1 MKKNSILYKSI
12 MWIGCRNS
20 SNYSTHCKHTTCNVT
35 PEHLAI
41 KMKSAQSSRCWCS
54 LGLEPCCLLA
64 CVQIWPQT
72 AIPNKQ
78 HRAMG
83 PTLPGQGRAIPSRAT
98 SPVVSRVTVVMAS
111 QQTLQAMAR
120 AAMVGLMDRLR
131 TQAVPQGYG
140 STGGCGSSQSS
151 QSSYRQEFS
160 YPGYLQQLAPS
171 STLGSYGSSS
181 WSSGYGRSQ
190 SRGCG
195 QPSGYG
201 GQQQSCNPP
210 QGYGQQNP
218 CNSGSAGGG
227 GGNYSQ
233 DRSSVS
239 GSTGSG
245 GFGNQDQSGGD
256 SYKIKKKKNKTKTD
270 EANFLT
276 RLNLS

>member
-1 MKKNSILYKSI
+1 
-12 MWIGCRNS
+12 
-20 SNYSTHCKHTTCNVT
+20 
-35 PEHLAI
+35 
-41 KMKSAQSSRCWCS
+41 
-54 LGLEPCCLLA
+54 
-64 CVQIWPQT
+64 
-72 AIPNKQ
+72 
-78 HRAMG
+78 MG
-83 PTLPGQGRAIPSRAT
+83 PTPPGLGRAIPSRAT
-98 SPVVSRVTVVMAS
+98 SPVVSRVTVVTAR

-120 AAMVGLMDRLR
+120 AAMVGLMDRFS

-151 QSSYRQEFS
+151 QSSYGQEFS

-171 STLGSYGSSS
+171 SALGSYGSSS
-181 WSSGYGRSQ
+181 WSSGYGWSQ

-210 QGYGQQNP
+210 QGYGQQNQ

-239 GSTGSG
+239 SSTGG
-245 GFGNQDQSGGD
+245 GGYGNQDQGGGG
-256 SYKIKKKKNKTKTD
+256 SYKIKIKK
-270 EANFLT
+270 
-276 RLNLS
+276 